1 MENCIGIIMMIH
13 IELAIVE
20 KHTVCAE
27 NEPITLGYIRLENAT
42 KRQELYTNESR
53 TKAYR
58 AFR

>member
-1 MENCIGIIMMIH
+1 MENCIGIIIMIH
-13 IELAIVE
+13 TDIAVTVE
-20 KHTVCAE
+20 HTTCAE
-27 NEPITLGYIRLENAT
+27 NERITLGYVRLENVT

>member
-1 MENCIGIIMMIH
+1 MENCIGIIIIIH

-27 NEPITLGYIRLENAT
+27 NERITLRYIRLENVT
-42 KRQELYTNESR
+42 KRQELYINERR

-58 AFR
+58 VFR

>member
-1 MENCIGIIMMIH
+1 MTYT
-13 IELAIVE
+13 ELLRKIKDVLYV
-20 KHTVCAE
+20 TVGQ
-27 NEPITLGYIRLENAT
+27 ITLGYARLENAI